1 MADENTPQEIEV
13 APEPIEA
20 EVVQPWDAVRGE
32 LDSAGLDLGDNPVDT
47 IREYRD
53 QAGRIEEMERT
64 LGYQQQAIAASQAQ
78 AQELASRHQPAQ
90 EAEEKPWY
98 SDVWQSPATKDFSPW
113 IHENEFIPQ
122 TPKEVR
128 DDFERIQKFSDNL
141 RSNPPETMWGMVQ
154 PQVESTIA
162 RMIDQQVSQ
171 RESGQVLNRFEQEN
185 QDWLYEADPRSSE
198 GNFVAAINPV
208 NNQRVPSQYG
218 QAMANFFNQAKSSGV
233 QDDQQ
238 ALGMAKQM
246 LASQISQQQAYS
258 SNGELEHLRAEVA
271 EMREKQEAAAMGY
284 KSSDFSKNQ
293 RLRST
298 PRTTSSE
305 RQRIVRHVTCPV
317 PEPGVVPP
325 ATVQLTTRKVLV
337 KTPWL

>member
-1 MADENTPQEIEV
+1 
-13 APEPIEA
+13 
-20 EVVQPWDAVRGE
+20 
-32 LDSAGLDLGDNPVDT
+32 
-47 IREYRD
+47 
-53 QAGRIEEMERT
+53 
-64 LGYQQQAIAASQAQ
+64 
-78 AQELASRHQPAQ
+78 
-90 EAEEKPWY
+90 
-98 SDVWQSPATKDFSPW
+98 
-113 IHENEFIPQ
+113 
-122 TPKEVR
+122 
-128 DDFERIQKFSDNL
+128 
-141 RSNPPETMWGMVQ
+141 MVQ

-271 EMREKQEAAAMGY
+271 EMREKQEAAAKVDPKDASTGAGGSPASDGAAY
-284 KSSDFSKNQ
+284 NEKSFGKNALALAKEQ
-293 RLRST
+293 
-298 PRTTSSE
+298 
-305 RQRIVRHVTCPV
+305 
-317 PEPGVVPP
+317 GVI
-325 ATVQLTTRKVLV
+325 
-337 KTPWL
+337 

>member
-1 MADENTPQEIEV
+1 
-13 APEPIEA
+13 
-20 EVVQPWDAVRGE
+20 
-32 LDSAGLDLGDNPVDT
+32 
-47 IREYRD
+47 
-53 QAGRIEEMERT
+53 
-64 LGYQQQAIAASQAQ
+64 
-78 AQELASRHQPAQ
+78 
-90 EAEEKPWY
+90 
-98 SDVWQSPATKDFSPW
+98 
-113 IHENEFIPQ
+113 
-122 TPKEVR
+122 
-128 DDFERIQKFSDNL
+128 
-141 RSNPPETMWGMVQ
+141 MVQ

-271 EMREKQEAAAMGY
+271 EMREKQEAAAKVDPKDDFIRKAANSATRNVSSTGAGGSPASDGAAY
-284 KSSDFSKNQ
+284 NEKSFGKNALALAKEQ
-293 RLRST
+293 
-298 PRTTSSE
+298 
-305 RQRIVRHVTCPV
+305 
-317 PEPGVVPP
+317 GVI
-325 ATVQLTTRKVLV
+325 
-337 KTPWL
+337 